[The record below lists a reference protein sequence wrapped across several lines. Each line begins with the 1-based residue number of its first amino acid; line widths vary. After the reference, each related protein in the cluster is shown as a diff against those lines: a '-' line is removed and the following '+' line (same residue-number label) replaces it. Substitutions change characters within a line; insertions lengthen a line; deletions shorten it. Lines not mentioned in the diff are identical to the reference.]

1 MNIKLL
7 VSLLAG
13 VTFTVSLTG
22 CAIAPGPYLD
32 TDRLDQ
38 TASPESVAQASV
50 KYHVQPID
58 VTYFE
63 THPRM
68 GEATLASVCPLTCL
82 TKDTR
87 KLYAYHIGVNDQIS
101 VTVWD
106 HPEFSSAGI
115 SASTGAAGVP
125 PLPSA
130 TPGGTTA
137 SGGAASGATG
147 SSGGTS
153 GPEAG
158 GVTVRVANDGT
169 IFFPRVGRVQ
179 AVGKTAQELQES
191 LTKGLSKTI
200 RNPQLDV
207 RISGFYSKQV
217 QVTGDLKQPSSQ
229 PITDVPLSVIDAINR
244 SGGANPDADLQN
256 VGITR
261 DGHRYAV
268 DVAALLDRGDIQQN
282 VLLQDDDIID
292 VPDRTKSRVFVLGE
306 LAKPQTVPM
315 NRGHL
320 TLADALANAN
330 SIDPRSADPRMI
342 YVIRGSDQQFAKG
355 GMLKTSATT
364 SADGSMAPA
373 ARPLDLSVYKLD
385 MTQVDALMLMT
396 QFDLH
401 PRDVVYVQ
409 VASAAR
415 FNRVLEQI
423 SPTIQTLFYTIQTT
437 R

>member
-13 VTFTVSLTG
+13 ATFTASLTG

-32 TDRLDQ
+32 TDRLEQ
-38 TASPESVAQASV
+38 TPSPESVAQANV

-68 GEATLASVCPLTCL
+68 SDSTLASVCPLTCL

-115 SASTGAAGVP
+115 STNTSAAGVP
-125 PLPSA
+125 PLPSVTA
-130 TPGGTTA
+130 GGAAA
-137 SGGAASGATG
+137 SGGAPVGAAGG
-147 SSGGTS
+147 SSGTS

-158 GVTVRVANDGT
+158 GVTVRVANDGS

-179 AVGKTAQELQES
+179 AVGKTAQELQVN
-191 LTKGLSKTI
+191 LTKSLSKTI

-207 RISGFYSKQV
+207 RVTGFYSKQV

-330 SIDPRSADPRMI
+330 SIDPHSADPRMI

-355 GMLKTSATT
+355 GMIKTSAITA
-364 SADGSMAPA
+364 ADGSIATA

>member
-13 VTFTVSLTG
+13 VTFTASLTG
-22 CAIAPGPYLD
+22 CAIAPGPFLD

-38 TASPESVAQASV
+38 TPSPESVAQANV

-63 THPRM
+63 THPRKS
-68 GEATLASVCPLTCL
+68 EATLASVCPLTCL

-106 HPEFSSAGI
+106 HPEFSSTGI
-115 SASTGAAGVP
+115 SASTGAVGVP
-125 PLPSA
+125 PLPPAAPGATAASA
-130 TPGGTTA
+130 
-137 SGGAASGATG
+137 GAAT
-147 SSGGTS
+147 GGTS

-158 GVTVRVANDGT
+158 GVTVRVANDGS

-179 AVGKTAQELQES
+179 AVGKTAQELQEA
-191 LTKGLSKTI
+191 LTRGLSKTI

-207 RISGFYSKQV
+207 RVSGFYSKQV

-330 SIDPRSADPRMI
+330 SIDPHSADPRMI

-355 GMLKTSATT
+355 GMIKTSAITA
-364 SADGSMAPA
+364 ADGSMATA

>member
-13 VTFTVSLTG
+13 ATFTASLTG

-38 TASPESVAQASV
+38 TPAPDSVAQANV
-50 KYHVQPID
+50 KYRVTPID
-58 VTYFE
+58 VSYFE
-63 THPRM
+63 THPQISD
-68 GEATLASVCPLTCL
+68 ESLASVCPLTCL

-101 VTVWD
+101 ITVWD
-106 HPEFSSAGI
+106 HPEFSSSGI
-115 SASTGAAGVP
+115 AASTGGAGIP
-125 PLPSA
+125 PLPAGTAGNTGAPVNASA
-130 TPGGTTA
+130 
-137 SGGAASGATG
+137 GAT
-147 SSGGTS
+147 

-179 AVGKTAQELQES
+179 VLGKTPQQLQAT
-191 LTKGLSKTI
+191 LTQGLSKTI

-207 RISGFYSKQV
+207 RVSGFYSKQV
-217 QVTGDLKQPSSQ
+217 QVTGDLKTPSSM

-244 SGGANPDADLQN
+244 SGGANADADLQN

-261 DGHRYAV
+261 DGKRYAV

-306 LAKPQTVPM
+306 LSKPQTIPM
-315 NRGHL
+315 NRGRL

-330 SIDPRSADPRMI
+330 SIDPRSADPRQI
-342 YVIRGSDQQFAKG
+342 YVIRAPEQSKG
-355 GMLKTSATT
+355 GMIKTAALTT
-364 SADGSMAPA
+364 ANGSSIPG

-396 QFDLH
+396 QFELH
-401 PRDVVYVQ
+401 PRDVIYVQ

>member
-13 VTFTVSLTG
+13 ASFAASLTG
-22 CAIAPGPYLD
+22 CAIAPGPFLD

-38 TASPESVAQASV
+38 TPSPESVAQANV

-63 THPRM
+63 AHPRVS
-68 GEATLASVCPLTCL
+68 EESLASVCPLTCL

-87 KLYAYHIGVNDQIS
+87 KLYAYHIGVNDQVS

-106 HPEFSSAGI
+106 HPEFSSSGIAG
-115 SASTGAAGVP
+115 ASAAGVP
-125 PLPSA
+125 PLPPAA
-130 TPGGTTA
+130 TGGTTA
-137 SGGAASGATG
+137 GGPAVSAT
-147 SSGGTS
+147 GGTS
-153 GPEAG
+153 GAEAG
-158 GVTVRVANDGT
+158 GVTVRVANDGS

-179 AVGKTAQELQES
+179 AVGKTTQELQAA

-207 RISGFYSKQV
+207 RVSGFYSKQV

-256 VGITR
+256 VGVTR

-306 LAKPQTVPM
+306 LSKPQTVPM
-315 NRGHL
+315 NRGRL
-320 TLADALANAN
+320 TLADALSNAN
-330 SIDPRSADPRMI
+330 SIDPRSADPRQI
-342 YVIRGSDQQFAKG
+342 YVIRAPDQQFAKG
-355 GMLKTSATT
+355 GMLKTAALSTAN
-364 SADGSMAPA
+364 GSMAPA
-373 ARPLDLSVYKLD
+373 SRPLDLSVYKLD

-396 QFDLH
+396 QFDLR

-423 SPTIQTLFYTIQTT
+423 TPTIQTLFYTIQTT

>member
-13 VTFTVSLTG
+13 ATFTASLTG
-22 CAIAPGPYLD
+22 CAIAPGPFLD
-32 TDRLDQ
+32 TDRLEQ
-38 TASPESVAQASV
+38 TPSPESVAQANV

-63 THPRM
+63 THPRLS
-68 GEATLASVCPLTCL
+68 EESLASVCPLTCL

-87 KLYAYHIGVNDQIS
+87 KLYAYHIGVNDQVS

-106 HPEFSSAGI
+106 HPEFSSSGI
-115 SASTGAAGVP
+115 SGANAAGMP
-125 PLPSA
+125 PLPAAATTGGSA
-130 TPGGTTA
+130 TAGGASASAMGSA
-137 SGGAASGATG
+137 SGG
-147 SSGGTS
+147 
-153 GPEAG
+153 EAG

-179 AVGKTAQELQES
+179 AVGKTPQELQAA

-207 RISGFYSKQV
+207 RVSGFYSKQV

-244 SGGANPDADLQN
+244 SGGANADADLQN
-256 VGITR
+256 VGVTR

-306 LAKPQTVPM
+306 LSKPQTVPM
-315 NRGHL
+315 NRGRL

-330 SIDPRSADPRMI
+330 SIDPKSADPRQI
-342 YVIRGSDQQFAKG
+342 YVIRAPDQQSTKG
-355 GMLKTSATT
+355 GMLKTAALTT
-364 SADGSMAPA
+364 ANGSTAPT
-373 ARPLDLSVYKLD
+373 ARPLDLNVYKLD

-396 QFDLH
+396 QFELH
-401 PRDVVYVQ
+401 PRDVIYVQ

-423 SPTIQTLFYTIQTT
+423 TPTVQTLFYTIQTA

>member
-13 VTFTVSLTG
+13 ATFTASLTG

-38 TASPESVAQASV
+38 TPAPDSVAQANV
-50 KYHVQPID
+50 KYRVTPID
-58 VTYFE
+58 VSYFE
-63 THPRM
+63 THPQISD
-68 GEATLASVCPLTCL
+68 ESIASVCPLTCL

-101 VTVWD
+101 ITVWD
-106 HPEFSSAGI
+106 HPEFSSSGI
-115 SASTGAAGVP
+115 AASTGGAGVP
-125 PLPSA
+125 PLPAGTAGNTGAPVNASA
-130 TPGGTTA
+130 
-137 SGGAASGATG
+137 GAT
-147 SSGGTS
+147 

-179 AVGKTAQELQES
+179 ALGKTPQQLQAT
-191 LTKGLSKTI
+191 LTQGLSKTI

-207 RISGFYSKQV
+207 RVSGFYSKQV
-217 QVTGDLKQPSSQ
+217 QVTGDLKTPSSM

-244 SGGANPDADLQN
+244 SGGANANADLQN

-261 DGHRYAV
+261 DGKRYPV

-306 LAKPQTVPM
+306 LSKPQTIPM
-315 NRGHL
+315 NRGRL

-330 SIDPRSADPRMI
+330 SIDPRSADPRQI
-342 YVIRGSDQQFAKG
+342 YVIRAPEQSKG
-355 GMLKTSATT
+355 GMIKTAALTT
-364 SADGSMAPA
+364 ANGSSMPG

-396 QFDLH
+396 QFELH
-401 PRDVVYVQ
+401 PRDVIYVQ

>member
-13 VTFTVSLTG
+13 ATFTASLTG

-38 TASPESVAQASV
+38 TPAPDSVAQANV
-50 KYHVQPID
+50 KYHVTPID
-58 VTYFE
+58 VSYFE
-63 THPRM
+63 THPQLSD
-68 GEATLASVCPLTCL
+68 ESLASVCPLTCL

-101 VTVWD
+101 ITVWD
-106 HPEFSSAGI
+106 HPEFNSSGI
-115 SASTGAAGVP
+115 AASTGGAGLP
-125 PLPSA
+125 PLPA
-130 TPGGTTA
+130 GTAGNTGAPVNTA
-137 SGGAASGATG
+137 AGAT
-147 SSGGTS
+147 

-179 AVGKTAQELQES
+179 ALGKTPQQLQAS
-191 LTKGLSKTI
+191 LTQGLSKTI

-207 RISGFYSKQV
+207 RVSGFYSKQV
-217 QVTGDLKQPSSQ
+217 QVTGDLKTPSSM

-244 SGGANPDADLQN
+244 SGGANADADLQN

-261 DGHRYAV
+261 DGKRYAV

-306 LAKPQTVPM
+306 LAKPQTIPM
-315 NRGHL
+315 NRGRL

-330 SIDPRSADPRMI
+330 SIDPRSADPRQI
-342 YVIRGSDQQFAKG
+342 YVIRAPEQSKG
-355 GMLKTSATT
+355 GMMKTAALTT
-364 SADGSMAPA
+364 ANGSMPG

-396 QFDLH
+396 QFELH
-401 PRDVVYVQ
+401 PRDVIYVQ

>member
-13 VTFTVSLTG
+13 ASFAASLTG
-22 CAIAPGPYLD
+22 CAIAPGPFLD

-38 TASPESVAQASV
+38 TPSPESVAQANV

-63 THPRM
+63 AHPRVS
-68 GEATLASVCPLTCL
+68 EESLASVCPLTCL

-87 KLYAYHIGVNDQIS
+87 KLYAYHIGVNDQVS

-106 HPEFSSAGI
+106 HPEFSSSGIAG
-115 SASTGAAGVP
+115 ASAAGVP
-125 PLPSA
+125 PLPPAA
-130 TPGGTTA
+130 TGGTTA
-137 SGGAASGATG
+137 GGPAVSAT
-147 SSGGTS
+147 GGTS
-153 GPEAG
+153 GAEAG
-158 GVTVRVANDGT
+158 GVTVRVANDGS

-179 AVGKTAQELQES
+179 AVGKTTQELQAA

-207 RISGFYSKQV
+207 RVSGFYSKQV

-256 VGITR
+256 VGVTR

-306 LAKPQTVPM
+306 LSKPQTVPM
-315 NRGHL
+315 NRGRL
-320 TLADALANAN
+320 TLADALSNAN
-330 SIDPRSADPRMI
+330 SIDPRSADPRQI
-342 YVIRGSDQQFAKG
+342 YVIRAPDQQFAKG
-355 GMLKTSATT
+355 GMLKTAALSTAN
-364 SADGSMAPA
+364 GSMAPA

-396 QFDLH
+396 QFDLR

-423 SPTIQTLFYTIQTT
+423 TPTIQTLFYTIQTT

>member
-13 VTFTVSLTG
+13 ATFTASLTG
-22 CAIAPGPYLD
+22 CAIAPGPFLD
-32 TDRLDQ
+32 TDRLDL
-38 TASPESVAQASV
+38 TPSPDSVAQANV

-63 THPRM
+63 THPRLSD
-68 GEATLASVCPLTCL
+68 ESITSVCPLTCL

-87 KLYAYHIGVNDQIS
+87 KLYAYHIGVNDQVS

-115 SASTGAAGVP
+115 GGTGAAGMP
-125 PLPSA
+125 PLPA
-130 TPGGTTA
+130 AGTGSTVA
-137 SGGAASGATG
+137 GGAPVSATG
-147 SSGGTS
+147 STS
-153 GPEAG
+153 GVEAG

-179 AVGKTAQELQES
+179 AVGKTAQELQAA

-207 RISGFYSKQV
+207 RVSGFYSKQV

-229 PITDVPLSVIDAINR
+229 PITDVPLSVMDAINR

-282 VLLQDDDIID
+282 VLLQDDDLID
-292 VPDRTKSRVFVLGE
+292 VPDRSKSRVFVLGE
-306 LAKPQTVPM
+306 LSKPQTVPM
-315 NRGHL
+315 NRGRL

-330 SIDPRSADPRMI
+330 SIDPRSADPRQI
-342 YVIRGSDQQFAKG
+342 YVIRAPEQQLAKG
-355 GMLKTSATT
+355 GMLKTAALTT
-364 SADGSMAPA
+364 ANGGMAPA
-373 ARPLDLSVYKLD
+373 ARPLDLNVYKLD

-396 QFDLH
+396 QFELH

-423 SPTIQTLFYTIQTT
+423 TPTIQTLFYTIQTT

>member
-13 VTFTVSLTG
+13 ATFTASLTG
-22 CAIAPGPYLD
+22 CAIAPGPFLD

-38 TASPESVAQASV
+38 TTSPESVAQANV
-50 KYHVQPID
+50 KYRVQPID
-58 VTYFE
+58 ITYFE
-63 THPRM
+63 THPRLSD
-68 GEATLASVCPLTCL
+68 ESLASVCPLTCL

-87 KLYAYHIGVNDQIS
+87 KLYAYHIGVNDQVS

-115 SASTGAAGVP
+115 ASAGAAGVP

-130 TPGGTTA
+130 IT
-137 SGGAASGATG
+137 GGAPVAGNPGVGTAG
-147 SSGGTS
+147 STS
-153 GPEAG
+153 GVEAG
-158 GVTVRVANDGT
+158 AVNVRVANDGT

-179 AVGKTAQELQES
+179 AVGKTAQELQAT

-207 RISGFYSKQV
+207 RVSGFYSKQV

-229 PITDVPLSVIDAINR
+229 SITDVPLSVIDAINR

-261 DGHRYAV
+261 DGKRYAV

-306 LAKPQTVPM
+306 LAKPQTIPM
-315 NRGHL
+315 NRGRL

-330 SIDPRSADPRMI
+330 SIDPRSADPRQI
-342 YVIRGSDQQFAKG
+342 YVIRAPEQPFGKS
-355 GMLKTSATT
+355 GMLKTSALS
-364 SADGSMAPA
+364 SANGSLTPG
-373 ARPLDLSVYKLD
+373 ARPLDLNVYKLD

-396 QFDLH
+396 QFELH

-423 SPTIQTLFYTIQTT
+423 APTIQTLFYTIQTV

>member
-13 VTFTVSLTG
+13 VTFTASLTG

-38 TASPESVAQASV
+38 TPSPDSVAQANV

-63 THPRM
+63 THPRNS
-68 GEATLASVCPLTCL
+68 EATLASVCPLTCL

-115 SASTGAAGVP
+115 SASTSAVGVP

-130 TPGGTTA
+130 APGGT
-137 SGGAASGATG
+137 AASNGAGIGAT
-147 SSGGTS
+147 SGAS

-179 AVGKTAQELQES
+179 AVGKTAQELQET

-200 RNPQLDV
+200 RSPQLDV
-207 RISGFYSKQV
+207 RITGFYSKQV

-244 SGGANPDADLQN
+244 SGGANADADLQN

-292 VPDRTKSRVFVLGE
+292 VPDRTKSRVFLLGE

-330 SIDPRSADPRMI
+330 SIDPHSADPRMI
-342 YVIRGSDQQFAKG
+342 YVIRGSDQQFANG
-355 GMLKTSATT
+355 GMLKTSAITPADA
-364 SADGSMAPA
+364 SAAPA

>member
-13 VTFTVSLTG
+13 ATFTASLTG

-38 TASPESVAQASV
+38 TPAPDSVAQANV
-50 KYHVQPID
+50 KYHVTPID
-58 VTYFE
+58 VSYFE
-63 THPRM
+63 THPQLSD
-68 GEATLASVCPLTCL
+68 ETIASVCPLTCL

-101 VTVWD
+101 ITVWD
-106 HPEFSSAGI
+106 HPEFSSSGI
-115 SASTGAAGVP
+115 SASTGGAGVP
-125 PLPSA
+125 PLPAGTAGNAGAPLNASA
-130 TPGGTTA
+130 
-137 SGGAASGATG
+137 GAAS
-147 SSGGTS
+147 
-153 GPEAG
+153 PEAG

-179 AVGKTAQELQES
+179 ALGKTPQQLQAA
-191 LTKGLSKTI
+191 LTQGLSKTI

-207 RISGFYSKQV
+207 RVSGFYSKQV
-217 QVTGDLKQPSSQ
+217 QVTGDVKTPSSM

-244 SGGANPDADLQN
+244 SGGANADADLQN
-256 VGITR
+256 VGVTR
-261 DGHRYAV
+261 DGKRYAV

-306 LAKPQTVPM
+306 LAKPQTIPM
-315 NRGHL
+315 NRGRL

-330 SIDPRSADPRMI
+330 SIDPRSADPRQI
-342 YVIRGSDQQFAKG
+342 YVIRAPEQSAKG
-355 GMLKTSATT
+355 GMIKTAALTPANGSAMP
-364 SADGSMAPA
+364 G

-396 QFDLH
+396 QFELH
-401 PRDVVYVQ
+401 PRDVIYVQ

>member
-13 VTFTVSLTG
+13 ATFTASLTG

-38 TASPESVAQASV
+38 TPSPESVAQANV

-58 VTYFE
+58 VSYFE

-68 GEATLASVCPLTCL
+68 SDSKLESVCPLTCL
-82 TKDTR
+82 TRDTR
-87 KLYAYHIGVNDQIS
+87 KLYAYHIGVNDQVS

-130 TPGGTTA
+130 APGGTA
-137 SGGAASGATG
+137 AGGAPVGAPGAT
-147 SSGGTS
+147 GGTS

-179 AVGKTAQELQES
+179 AVGKTAQELQET

-207 RISGFYSKQV
+207 RITGFYSKQV

-261 DGHRYAV
+261 NGHRYAV

-292 VPDRTKSRVFVLGE
+292 VPDRTKSRVFLFGE

-330 SIDPRSADPRMI
+330 SIDPHSADPRMI

-355 GMLKTSATT
+355 GMLKTSAITP
-364 SADGSMAPA
+364 ADGSLAPA

-401 PRDVVYVQ
+401 PRDVIYVQ

-423 SPTIQTLFYTIQTT
+423 APTIQTLFYTIQTT